1 MTQEEYEQEQRE
13 IEQLTRQINALI
25 AENNMLVAE
34 INNALSNIRIL
45 RNNIQSL
52 QRDVVPIVNNVSGE
66 VDINAEKAQLVKEAL
81 EELTEQYFTF
91 KNLSTASK
99 NLSQYTDEY
108 YTRFSYYHNL
118 RRITLGYVIGLDN
131 TFVSDE
137 NLRKSVE
144 KVYLQNTEYWLA
156 YATMAMMLWASDE
169 QEAAKRALDK
179 ALFMNQSKAA
189 LFFMLINLRFG
200 RTEVAQEWFIYYME
214 RLDASDLGE
223 EWMYLLQAYLSGA
236 FGADETFQQVVT
248 KQLNSLFAKAE
259 ATTVDLGKKFS
270 DRSNAFA
277 ATYLHQT
284 SESFAYL
291 KRSCLEYNEMK
302 ALLSAAEK
310 HEHIAAFYDKLASE
324 KDEVGK
330 DIAQRIENVLYS
342 LVNSYDDSELE
353 VVKKIK
359 YNEAIMSAQG
369 NVSMAQEKYEQ
380 EFGPDSKH
388 TFGDWLV
395 DWAFAEDSNLVPLM
409 IRKFSISF
417 MKDWIYKGY
426 EKFADTYRR
435 KEKQEYTFDIDGCTV
450 TCNEHEFERTK
461 PIVQNFFDK
470 NKGKKIMSDKF
481 TLLYI
486 LLCVCGLLTLTIM
499 AFYFTPVALTI
510 GILLVVVGA
519 FLLWR
524 RIVELGKEIEEQK
537 RLAVQKL
544 QHCLQELED
553 WRTLFHK
560 ADEHL
565 VDIEQALMAFGKEYE

>member
-1 MTQEEYEQEQRE
+1 MTQEEWEQEQRE

-34 INNALSNIRIL
+34 INNALHNISIL
-45 RNNIQSL
+45 NNNIHQL
-52 QRDVVPIVNNVSGE
+52 QRDVVPIVNHVSGE
-66 VDINAEKAQLVKEAL
+66 VDINAEKAALVKEAL

-108 YTRFSYYHNL
+108 YQRFSYYHNL

-144 KVYLQNTEYWLA
+144 KVYLQNTDYWLA
-156 YATMAMMLWASDE
+156 YVSMAMMLWASDE
-169 QEAAKRALDK
+169 KEAAKRALDK
-179 ALFMNQSKAA
+179 ALFMNQEKAA

-200 RTEVAQEWFIYYME
+200 RSQVAQEWFIYYME

-236 FGADETFQQVVT
+236 FGADETFQQMVN
-248 KQLNSLFAKAE
+248 KQLNTLFAKAE

-270 DRSNAFA
+270 DRANAFA
-277 ATYLHQT
+277 AAYLHQT
-284 SESFAYL
+284 SEHFAYL
-291 KRSCLEYNEMK
+291 KRHCAEYEEIK
-302 ALLSAAEK
+302 SLLSAAQK
-310 HEHIAAFYDKLASE
+310 HERIAAFYEKLAGE
-324 KDEVGK
+324 TEQMGK

-342 LVNSYDDSELE
+342 LVNSYDDAELE

-359 YNEAIMSAQG
+359 YNDAIMTAKG

-380 EFGPDSKH
+380 EFGPDRKR

-409 IRKFSISF
+409 IRKFSVSF

-426 EKFADTYRR
+426 EKFAEAYGR
-435 KEKQEYTFDIDGCTV
+435 KEKKEYTFTIDDCTV
-450 TCNEHEFERTK
+450 TCNEHEFNRAK
-461 PIVQNFFDK
+461 PVIENYFDK
-470 NKGKKIMSDKF
+470 NKSKNVLSDKF
-481 TLLYI
+481 VLLYI
-486 LLCVCGLLTLTIM
+486 LLCACGILALVIM
-499 AFYFTPVALTI
+499 AFKFSPVALTI

-524 RIVELGKEIEEQK
+524 RIVEVGRTLEEQK

-553 WRTLFHK
+553 WRTLYHK

-565 VDIEQALMAFGKEYE
+565 TDIKQALLAFGRDYE